1 MDTLPYVWMF
11 GERGGAWLGDFRI
24 ALVPNTNGSYAT
36 GFWGTTNM
44 PTSLPD
50 EPGKVYWVYGGESFD
65 GLPDLSVM
73 GDSADS
79 YLGYSSAYAG
89 DADSNGYGDY
99 VSGAVRENSKGG
111 AAYFW
116 LGSGDMN
123 NTWDAYIR
131 GIESSLL
138 NGMYM
143 HMGGTVTGVGDVDKD
158 GKDDFA
164 VSNYFADTLRAIWIC
179 KYTGP
184 GAGAQ
189 GPFEGLDIGRLKLFP
204 NVPNPFGRSTA
215 IRYQLKTNDHV
226 SLRIYNIAG
235 QLVRGLVNEHKT
247 PGIHKVK
254 WDGRNQQGIKCSPGI
269 YIYKLEA
276 GGSSMTKR
284 MTLLR

>member
-1 MDTLPYVWMF
+1 MDTLPYAWMF
-11 GERGGAWLGDFRI
+11 GENSGANLGDWRI
-24 ALVPNTNGSYAT
+24 AIVPNHNGWYAT
-36 GFWGTTNM
+36 GFWGTTDT
-44 PTSLPD
+44 PYYPS
-50 EPGKVYWVYGGESFD
+50 PGKQYWVYGGSGFD
-65 GLPDLSVM
+65 GIPDLTAQ
-73 GDSADS
+73 GDFDS
-79 YLGYSSAYAG
+79 SGLGYCSAYAG
-89 DADSNGYGDY
+89 DVDGNGYGDF
-99 VSGAVRENSKGG
+99 VCGAPREESYRG
-111 AAYFW
+111 AAYLW
-116 LGSGDMN
+116 LGSDSLDN
-123 NTWDAYIR
+123 VWDGYIR
-131 GIESSLL
+131 GIDSSQL
-138 NGMYM
+138 NGRYM
-143 HMGGTVTGVGDVDKD
+143 DLGSVVCTVGDVDKD

-164 VSNYFADTLRAIWIC
+164 VSNYYADTLRAIWIC

-184 GAGAQ
+184 GAGTQ
-189 GPFEGLDIGRLKLFP
+189 GPFEGLDVGRLKLFP

-215 IRYQLKTNDHV
+215 IRYQLKTNDHI